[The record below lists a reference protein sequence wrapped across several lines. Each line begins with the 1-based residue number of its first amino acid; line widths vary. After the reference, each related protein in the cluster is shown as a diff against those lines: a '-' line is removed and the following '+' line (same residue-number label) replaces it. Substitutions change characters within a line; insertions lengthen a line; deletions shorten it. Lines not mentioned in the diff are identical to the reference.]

1 MATISSVGIGSGL
14 DVKSIVSQLVALEKQ
29 PLTKLQTKAET
40 VKSQVS
46 TFGQIKS
53 MVSALS
59 DAVRGLSSITG
70 WNAVSAT
77 SSDSAS
83 VSVSAI
89 GGAATTSFSVGVT
102 KLAKAQATTSAAVT
116 PSGSAVGA
124 GTLKLALSS
133 GSFVDITV
141 SDTDTV
147 ANVASTINGSGA
159 GVTATV
165 LTDASGDRLMLR
177 SNKTGV
183 DSAFTLTVTADADT
197 LPDDANGLSRLVV
210 GSIPTQAASDAQA
223 TVNGV
228 TVTSAS
234 NVFENTV
241 AGVTF
246 TALKETTT
254 PAEINIAK
262 DLSKVKGNIE
272 TFVKAYNEINLAIN
286 EATKYDADTKT
297 AGLLQGDSAM
307 LGLQS
312 ALRGL
317 LQSGTSGGAFSRLSD
332 IGITQ
337 QLGGALAIDAAK
349 LDSALLQPDDLKNLF
364 RATTSDAQTDG
375 VATKLQAFTAGL
387 MAATGF
393 FTTKEGAFQ
402 RALDRNT
409 QDQTKVNERAARVET
424 QLNKRYSALDAQMAS
439 LTALNAYVA
448 QQVTTWNK
456 STG

>member
-1 MATISSVGIGSGL
+1 MATISSAGIGSGL

-29 PLTKLQTKAET
+29 PLTKLQTKADA
-40 VKSQVS
+40 VKAQVS
-46 TFGQIKS
+46 AFGQIKS

-59 DAVRGLSSITG
+59 DAVRGLSSVTG
-70 WNAVSAT
+70 WNAVTAT
-77 SSDSAS
+77 SSDTAS

-89 GGAATTSFSVGVT
+89 GGASPTVFSVGVT
-102 KLAKAQATTSAAVT
+102 TLAKAQATTSAAVT

-124 GTLKLALSS
+124 GTLKLALGS
-133 GSFVDITV
+133 GSYVDITV

-147 ANVASTINGSGA
+147 ANVASTINGAGA

-165 LTDASGDRLMLR
+165 LSDASGDRLMLR
-177 SNKTGV
+177 SSKTGV
-183 DSAFTLTVTADADT
+183 AAAFTLSVTADADT
-197 LPDDANGLSRLVV
+197 VANDANGLSRLVV
-210 GSIPTQAASDAQA
+210 GSTTTQVATDAVA

-228 TVTSAS
+228 SVSSSS

-254 PAEINIAK
+254 PAEITIAK
-262 DLSKVKGNIE
+262 DLSKVKSNVE
-272 TFVKAYNEINLAIN
+272 AFVKAYNEINQAIN
-286 EATKYDADTKT
+286 DATKYDASTKT
-297 AGLLQGDSAM
+297 AGLLQGDSTV

-332 IGITQ
+332 IGISQ
-337 QLGGALAIDAAK
+337 QLGGELTVDSVKLDAA
-349 LDSALLQPDDLKNLF
+349 LLKPDDLKNLF
-364 RATTSDAQTDG
+364 RASTGNALTDG
-375 VATKLQAFTAGL
+375 IATKLQTFTTGL

-393 FTTKEGAFQ
+393 FSAKESSLQ
-402 RALDRNT
+402 KALDRNG
-409 QDQTKVNERAARVET
+409 QDQTKVNERATRVEA
-424 QLNKRYSALDAQMAS
+424 QLNRRYSALDAQMAS

-456 STG
+456 STA